1 MSCLA
6 VAYRRMINFRSPA
19 PLSPAEAY
27 LLFNV
32 RRLGKGR
39 LAVTKEDDLDA
50 YFMCADIQNILSHRG
65 DPVRL
70 YNGSSMNC
78 FYQASAQG
86 RQGVIQ
92 VLNYSRRPGSTGALV
107 CVKTPC
113 RSARFVS
120 LELASPVPLQWVA
133 QEAGGAEL
141 SLPAISVHGA
151 VQMESQEVKET
162 TMKKDFS
169 RREWL
174 AGAGA
179 AAGCLLTRPTQGF
192 AATPRSGGSPSAGAR
207 LTDPSWS
214 LHWRRCSMNWAGW
227 AGS

>member
-1 MSCLA
+1 LIA
-6 VAYRRMINFRSPA
+6 FANGGGTLFVRAKWLNLEGSPA

-39 LAVTKEDDLDA
+39 LAVAKEDDFDA

-70 YNGSSMNC
+70 YNGPSMNC
-78 FYQASAQG
+78 FYQASPQG

-92 VLNYSRRPGSTGALV
+92 VLNYSRRPGSSGALV
-107 CVKTPC
+107 YVKAPY

-120 LELASPVPLQWVA
+120 PELASAVPLQFVA

-141 SLPAISVHGA
+141 YLPAISVYGA
-151 VQMESQEVKET
+151 VQMES
-162 TMKKDFS
+162 
-169 RREWL
+169 
-174 AGAGA
+174 
-179 AAGCLLTRPTQGF
+179 
-192 AATPRSGGSPSAGAR
+192 
-207 LTDPSWS
+207 
-214 LHWRRCSMNWAGW
+214 
-227 AGS
+227 